1 MPFLLL
7 RLRKR
12 RAMPALK
19 GKREKKEKPR
29 IFSAAYFLVTFH
41 PISVLNTW
49 NSEPGTWNFSREHD

>member
-19 GKREKKEKPR
+19 GKREKKGKAQD
-29 IFSAAYFLVTFH
+29 IFCSLFPCYFSPHLSAQYLE
-41 PISVLNTW
+41 L
-49 NSEPGTWNFSREHD
+49 GTRNLELLP